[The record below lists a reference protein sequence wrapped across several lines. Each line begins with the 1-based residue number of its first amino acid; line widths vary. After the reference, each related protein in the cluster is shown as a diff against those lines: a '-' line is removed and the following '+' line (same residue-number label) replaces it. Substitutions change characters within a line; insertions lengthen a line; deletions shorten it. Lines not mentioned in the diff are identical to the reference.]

1 MPQITRILPM
11 VCAIA
16 LLHIPG
22 IALECC
28 FDDRPPCQA
37 YWASDAVFIGEAKD
51 IEIAMEKTS
60 DGKELREN
68 VRVIFSVTEAFRGV
82 SSTEI
87 KVSTNNSECGFRFET
102 GGLYFVYASID
113 RNGSGGLTTSSCT
126 RTQEYSESSP
136 DLIYARSLT
145 KAAPGAAIFG
155 RVTQRIEG
163 MNNGQGST
171 SAPLPNVRVII
182 EGQEKKFNPKTDE
195 EGRYSMSGLTPGD
208 YTVKIDLPEWLDAGK
223 EQKVQVYERGC
234 AKVDF
239 EGRWDGKLSGTVIDA
254 EGRPVKG
261 VGVYLVKA
269 EKLGMD
275 WMISSESND
284 DGNYELSGIQ
294 PGRYRV
300 IFLYIGLNPL
310 QGDPQ
315 TKFYHPGV
323 SDPDQAFIFS
333 FGEGQRIRDFA
344 LRLPPLPKQ
353 KTIEGVVLRT
363 EGKPLP
369 GVLVCYGQPNANRVD
384 RVKSDEQGK
393 FSFKAYEGVKY
404 YVTVVIPK
412 GNEEYDYFRWME
424 LNDGSENT
432 PVKIIIDPNR
442 PESSHK
448 FK

>member
-22 IALECC
+22 NALDCC
-28 FDDRPPCQA
+28 FDGRPPCQA
-37 YWASDAVFIGEAKD
+37 YWASDAVFVGEVKD

-60 DGKELREN
+60 DGKELRGN

-87 KVSTNNSECGFRFET
+87 KVSTSNSECGFRFET

-171 SAPLPNVRVII
+171 SAPLPNVRIII

-208 YTVKIDLPEWLDAGK
+208 YTVKIDLPEGLDAGK

-284 DGNYELSGIQ
+284 DGHYELSGIQ
-294 PGRYRV
+294 PGRYREV
-300 IFLYIGLNPL
+300 IS
-310 QGDPQ
+310 
-315 TKFYHPGV
+315 KFKK
-323 SDPDQAFIFS
+323 
-333 FGEGQRIRDFA
+333 A
-344 LRLPPLPKQ
+344 LKHSVQ
-353 KTIEGVVLRT
+353 VVLD
-363 EGKPLP
+363 EK
-369 GVLVCYGQPNANRVD
+369 N
-384 RVKSDEQGK
+384 SDEC
-393 FSFKAYEGVKY
+393 A
-404 YVTVVIPK
+404 I
-412 GNEEYDYFRWME
+412 
-424 LNDGSENT
+424 
-432 PVKIIIDPNR
+432 
-442 PESSHK
+442 
-448 FK
+448 